1 MSNGRA
7 RGSSVFSGLLLLFV
21 GIVLLLHNYH
31 GLDLRHLF
39 QHWWP
44 LILITWGGLKL
55 YERTLGARSGDST
68 GSPITAGE
76 VFLVLGMLALIGVVV
91 ATENVKDQIRDWTG
105 DWADMVE
112 SDLDVTPLKVP
123 ANARVV
129 IRSGRGGVNVR
140 SSDEAEIRVNGK
152 KGVKS
157 WSESEARR
165 ISKEVS
171 VEVVK
176 NGDGYEVRPAG
187 SGDSRVNLEMDVVV
201 PKKAQVSV
209 RNEKGSVTVVDMA
222 TPLDINSGA
231 GDIEVRNTNGDVTID
246 MKRGDAKIS
255 STKGDVNISGSG
267 DSVDV
272 SDTTGSFTINGEF
285 VGPVRADKVAKGVRF
300 VSHRSD
306 LTISQLGGHMEA
318 GSGNIEVV
326 DAGGNLALTTREE
339 QVDLEN
345 IGGKIKVDNRNGNI
359 EVRFSSP
366 PKEDVEI
373 YNSSAAITLSMPSAS
388 NFEIVADCHS
398 GDIDT
403 EFESDSLKATD
414 SSGNAH
420 LEGKYGN
427 GRGPK
432 IILKTSYGSIA
443 INKNN

>member
-7 RGSSVFSGLLLLFV
+7 RGSSVFSGVLLLFV

-55 YERTLGARSGDST
+55 YERTLGARSGDFT

-76 VFLVLGMLALIGVVV
+76 VFLVLGMLAVIGVVV
-91 ATENVKDQIRDWTG
+91 ATETVKDQIRDWTG

-157 WSESEARR
+157 WSENEARR

-187 SGDSRVNLEMDVVV
+187 SGDSRVNLDIDVVV

-209 RNEKGSVTVVDMA
+209 RNEKGPVTVVDMA
-222 TPLDINSGA
+222 TPVDVNSGA

-272 SDTTGSFTINGEF
+272 SDTSGSLTINGEF

-306 LTISQLGGHMEA
+306 LTITQLGGHIEA

-326 DAGGNLALTTREE
+326 DAGGNLTLNTREE

-359 EVRFSSP
+359 EVRFSTP

-403 EFESDSLKATD
+403 EFESDSLKATN